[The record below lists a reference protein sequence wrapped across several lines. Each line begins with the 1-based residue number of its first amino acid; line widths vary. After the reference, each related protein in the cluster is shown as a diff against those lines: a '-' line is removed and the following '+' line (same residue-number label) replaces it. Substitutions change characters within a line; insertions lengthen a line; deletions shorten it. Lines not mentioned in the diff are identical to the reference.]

1 LILLLNPIVNALKQN
16 SFVTWRRLSFMIQL
30 LYIWFLMNFMLF
42 ESWNF
47 FMVILVIFCALMI
60 LFFVALKLKSMVS
73 LLLLV
78 GSLPPLMLEAIALD
92 DQPTSPM
99 IMQSS
104 QLQIVPN
111 SGDKNGSKP
120 NLKANLYLRSTVKTI
135 TAILGN
141 SAYSTLT
148 T

>member
-1 LILLLNPIVNALKQN
+1 
-16 SFVTWRRLSFMIQL
+16 
-30 LYIWFLMNFMLF
+30 
-42 ESWNF
+42 
-47 FMVILVIFCALMI
+47 
-60 LFFVALKLKSMVS
+60 
-73 LLLLV
+73 
-78 GSLPPLMLEAIALD
+78 MLEAIALD